1 MIGTI
6 DLKKTSS
13 FNKDLTGEY
22 KNSVEYFNNELI
34 IMKDTDPAVVDKG
47 ILQIS
52 FTNGTVIISEVDL
65 IIIYSVDK
73 TKENLNSFGNHVI
86 TNIAI

>member
-1 MIGTI
+1 
-6 DLKKTSS
+6 
-13 FNKDLTGEY
+13 
-22 KNSVEYFNNELI
+22 
-34 IMKDTDPAVVDKG
+34 MKDTDPAVVDKG

-52 FTNGTVIISEVDL
+52 FTNGTVIISEVNL